1 MLGAAGTAV
10 AHRRLL
16 PLTVIH
22 ATNTP
27 TVRNLLQS
35 ATYSPI
41 TPDRSDHL

>member
-1 MLGAAGTAV
+1 M

-22 ATNTP
+22 ATNTPTSP